1 MLNLWR
7 FIARYNAFF
16 LFVIYFTISIIFLL
30 KNNDFQ
36 RASTLNSSNQIA
48 GSIYEKVNIINKYLH
63 LSVANDSLV
72 KENIALRNQL
82 KSSYFDDS
90 LVSKTVNDTINRV
103 QYEYITG
110 EVVNK
115 SITSRNNYITI
126 NRGTKHGIKKGMG
139 VIGSSGVVG
148 IVWNVSE
155 DFSSIQSILHEDT
168 RITSS
173 IEGTPY
179 FGPLIWEGKNP
190 YTVTLTDI
198 PNQFD
203 LKPNARVV
211 TSGYSTIFP
220 KGILVGTVLKSGVKG
235 GGSFLDISVKL
246 STNFYALQYV
256 YVIKNNF
263 ATEQETLEAANKKSV
278 NE

>member
-1 MLNLWR
+1 MMLRQN
-7 FIARYNAFF
+7 
-16 LFVIYFTISIIFLL
+16 
-30 KNNDFQ
+30 
-36 RASTLNSSNQIA
+36 
-48 GSIYEKVNIINKYLH
+48 
-63 LSVANDSLV
+63 
-72 KENIALRNQL
+72 L
-82 KSSYFDDS
+82 KSAYLDDS
-90 LVSKTVNDTINRV
+90 LVTAIVTDTIHKV
-103 QYEYITG
+103 KYEYILA

-115 SITSRNNYITI
+115 TITARNNYITI
-126 NRGTKHGIKKGMG
+126 NRGAKQGIKKGMG
-139 VIGSSGVVG
+139 VIGSNGVVG

-155 DFSSIQSILHEDT
+155 NFSSIQSILHEDT

-190 YTVTLTDI
+190 SLVTLTDI
-198 PNQFD
+198 PNQLN
-203 LKPNARVV
+203 LKVNAKVV
-211 TSGYSTIFP
+211 TSGLGVIFP
-220 KGILVGTVLKSGVKG
+220 KGILIGHVLKSGVKG

-263 ATEQETLEAANKKSV
+263 QNEQQELEAANKESL

>member
-7 FIARYNAFF
+7 FISRFNAFF
-16 LFVIYFTISIIFLL
+16 FLIIYLTISLILL
-30 KNNDFQ
+30 VRNNDFQ
-36 RASTLNSSNQIA
+36 RASTFNTSNEIV
-48 GSIYEKVNIINKYLH
+48 GSVYQKVNTVNKYLN
-63 LSVANDSLV
+63 LNLVNDSLAKENMMLRQNLKSAYLNDSLV
-72 KENIALRNQL
+72 TAI
-82 KSSYFDDS
+82 
-90 LVSKTVNDTINRV
+90 VTDTINKIK
-103 QYEYITG
+103 YEYILA

-115 SITSRNNYITI
+115 SITARNNYITI
-126 NRGTKHGIKKGMG
+126 NRGFKQGIKKGMG
-139 VIGSSGVVG
+139 VIGTNGVVG

-155 DFSSIQSILHEDT
+155 NFSSIQSILHEDT

-179 FGPLIWEGKNP
+179 FGPLIWEGKSP
-190 YTVTLTDI
+190 YLVTLTDI
-198 PNQFD
+198 PNQLY
-203 LKPNARVV
+203 LKPNAKVV
-211 TSGYSTIFP
+211 TSGLGVIFP
-220 KGILVGTVLKSGVKG
+220 KGILIGTVLKAGVKG

-263 ATEQETLEAANKKSV
+263 QNEQQELESANKESV

>member
-1 MLNLWR
+1 MINLWR
-7 FIARYNAFF
+7 FISKYNAFF
-16 LFVIYFTISIIFLL
+16 LFIIYFTISIIFLL

-36 RASTLNSSNQIA
+36 RSSTLNSSNQIV
-48 GSIYEKVNIINKYLH
+48 GSIYEKVNFINKYLH
-63 LSVANDSLV
+63 LTVANDSLV
-72 KENIALRNQL
+72 KENIKLRNQL
-82 KSSYFDDS
+82 KSSFFDDS
-90 LVSKTVNDTINRV
+90 LVTKMVTDTINRV
-103 QYEYITG
+103 QYEYIVA

-126 NRGTKHGIKKGMG
+126 NRGSKHGIKKGMG

-155 DFSSIQSILHEDT
+155 DYSSIQSILHEDT

-179 FGPLIWEGKNP
+179 FGPLVWQGKDP
-190 YTVTLTDI
+190 FTVTLTDI
-198 PNQFD
+198 PNQFS
-203 LKPNARVV
+203 LKPKAKVV
-211 TSGYSTIFP
+211 TSGYGVIFP

-263 ATEQETLEAANKKSV
+263 ATEQETLEATNKESV

>member
-7 FIARYNAFF
+7 FLAKYNAIF
-16 LFVIYFTISIIFLL
+16 LFIIYFVISILFLL

-36 RASTLNSSNQIA
+36 RASTLNSSNHIV

-63 LSVANDSLV
+63 LSVANDSLA
-72 KENIALRNQL
+72 KENTTLRKQL
-82 KSSYFDDS
+82 KIAFFDDR
-90 LVSKTVNDTINRV
+90 LVTKTVKDTINRV
-103 QYEYITG
+103 QYEYIIA

-148 IVWNVSE
+148 IVWNVSD
-155 DFSSIQSILHEDT
+155 DFSSIQSVLHEDT

-179 FGPLIWEGKNP
+179 FGPLIWQGEDP
-190 YTVTLTDI
+190 FTATLTDI
-198 PNQFD
+198 PNQFS
-203 LKPNARVV
+203 LKPKARVV
-211 TSGYSTIFP
+211 TSGLGVIFP
-220 KGILVGTVLKSGVKG
+220 KGILIGTVLKSGVKG

-263 ATEQETLEAANKKSV
+263 ASEQETLEASNKESI

>member
-7 FIARYNAFF
+7 FISKYNAFF
-16 LFVIYFTISIIFLL
+16 FLIIYLTISVILL
-30 KNNDFQ
+30 IRNNDFQ
-36 RASTLNSSNQIA
+36 RASTFNTSNQIV
-48 GSIYEKVNIINKYLH
+48 GSIYKDVNSVNKYLN
-63 LSVANDSLV
+63 LNLVNDSLA
-72 KENIALRNQL
+72 KENIRLRGQL
-82 KSSYFDDS
+82 KSAFLDDS
-90 LVSKTVNDTINRV
+90 VITQIVVDTINRV
-103 QYEYITG
+103 KYQYTLA

-115 SITSRNNYITI
+115 SITARNNYITI
-126 NRGTKHGIKKGMG
+126 NRGSKEGIKKGMG
-139 VIGSSGVVG
+139 VVGPNGIIG

-155 DFSSIQSILHEDT
+155 NFASIQSVLHEDT

-179 FGPLIWEGKNP
+179 FGPLIWEGKDP
-190 YTVTLTDI
+190 HVVTLTDI
-198 PNQFD
+198 PNQLD

-211 TSGYSTIFP
+211 TSGLGVIFP
-220 KGILVGTVLKSGVKG
+220 KGILIGHVLKSGVKG

-246 STNFYALQYV
+246 ATNFYALQYV

-263 ATEQETLEAANKKSV
+263 QAEQETLEQQNKESI

>member
-7 FIARYNAFF
+7 FVSKYNAFF
-16 LFVIYFTISIIFLL
+16 FLIIYLTISFALL
-30 KNNDFQ
+30 IRNNDFQ
-36 RASTLNSSNQIA
+36 RASTFNSSNQII
-48 GSIYEKVNIINKYLH
+48 GSIYQEVNSINKYLD
-63 LSVANDSLV
+63 LNLVNDSLA
-72 KENIALRNQL
+72 KENIRLRSQL
-82 KSSYFDDS
+82 KSSFLDDS
-90 LVSKTVNDTINRV
+90 VISNTVIDTV
-103 QYEYITG
+103 HKVKYEYILA

-126 NRGTKHGIKKGMG
+126 NRGSKEGIKKGMG
-139 VIGSSGVVG
+139 VIGPSGVVG

-155 DFSSIQSILHEDT
+155 NFASIQSVLHEDT

-179 FGPLIWEGKNP
+179 FGPLIWEGKDP
-190 YTVTLTDI
+190 SIVTLTDI
-198 PNQFD
+198 PNQLN
-203 LKPNARVV
+203 LKPKAKVI
-211 TSGYSTIFP
+211 TSGLGVIFP
-220 KGILVGTVLKSGVKG
+220 KGILIGTVLKAGVKG

-246 STNFYALQYV
+246 ATNFYALQYV

-263 ATEQETLEAANKKSV
+263 QTEQEMLEQQNKESL

>member
-7 FIARYNAFF
+7 FVSKYNAFF
-16 LFVIYFTISIIFLL
+16 FLIIYLTISFALL
-30 KNNDFQ
+30 IRNNDFQ
-36 RASTLNSSNQIA
+36 RASTFNSSNQII
-48 GSIYEKVNIINKYLH
+48 GSIYQKVNSINKYLD
-63 LSVANDSLV
+63 LNLVNDSLA
-72 KENIALRNQL
+72 KENIRLRSQL
-82 KSSYFDDS
+82 KSSFLDDS
-90 LVSKTVNDTINRV
+90 VISNTVIDTV
-103 QYEYITG
+103 HKVKYEYILA

-126 NRGTKHGIKKGMG
+126 NRGSKEGIKKGMG
-139 VIGSSGVVG
+139 VIGPSGVVG

-155 DFSSIQSILHEDT
+155 NFASIQSVLHEDT

-179 FGPLIWEGKNP
+179 FGPLIWEGKDP
-190 YTVTLTDI
+190 SIVTLTDI
-198 PNQFD
+198 PNQLN
-203 LKPNARVV
+203 LKPKAKVI
-211 TSGYSTIFP
+211 TSGLGVIFP
-220 KGILVGTVLKSGVKG
+220 KGILIGTVLKAGVKG

-246 STNFYALQYV
+246 ATNFYALQYV

-263 ATEQETLEAANKKSV
+263 QAEQEMLEQQNKESL

>member
-7 FIARYNAFF
+7 FISRYNAVF
-16 LFVIYFTISIIFLL
+16 LLIIYLTISFLL
-30 KNNDFQ
+30 LIRNNDFQ
-36 RASTLNSSNQIA
+36 RASTFNTSNQVI
-48 GSIYEKVNIINKYLH
+48 GTIYENVHNINQYLD
-63 LSVANDSLV
+63 LTLVNDSLAS
-72 KENIALRNQL
+72 ENVRLRNKL
-82 KSSYFDDS
+82 KSSFLDDS
-90 LVSKTVNDTINRV
+90 LVTGSVTDTIHRV
-103 QYEYITG
+103 KYEYILA

-126 NRGTKHGIKKGMG
+126 SRGSKQGIEKGMG
-139 VIGSSGVVG
+139 VIGSNGVVG

-155 DFSSIQSILHEDT
+155 NFSSIQSILHEDT

-179 FGPLIWEGKNP
+179 FGPLLWEGKDP
-190 YTVTLTDI
+190 TVVTLTDI
-198 PNQFD
+198 PNQLN
-203 LKPNARVV
+203 LKPKARVV
-211 TSGYSTIFP
+211 TSGLGVIFP
-220 KGILVGTVLKSGVKG
+220 KGILIGTVLKAGVKG

-246 STNFYALQYV
+246 STDFYALQYV

-263 ATEQETLEAANKKSV
+263 QAEQETLENANKESI

>member
-7 FIARYNAFF
+7 FISKYNAFF
-16 LFVIYFTISIIFLL
+16 LFIIYLTISIIFLL

-36 RASTLNSSNQIA
+36 RSSTLNSSNQIV
-48 GSIYEKVNIINKYLH
+48 GSVYEKVNFINKYLH
-63 LSVANDSLV
+63 LTVANDSLV
-72 KENIALRNQL
+72 KENIKLRNQL
-82 KSSYFDDS
+82 KSSFFDDS
-90 LVSKTVNDTINRV
+90 LVTKIVTDTINRV
-103 QYEYITG
+103 QYEYIVG

-126 NRGTKHGIKKGMG
+126 NRGAKHGIKKGMG

-155 DFSSIQSILHEDT
+155 DYSSIQSILHEDT

-179 FGPLIWEGKNP
+179 FGPLVWQGKDP
-190 YTVTLTDI
+190 FIVTLTDI
-198 PNQFD
+198 PNQFN
-203 LKPNARVV
+203 LKQKARVI
-211 TSGYSTIFP
+211 TSGYGVIFP

-263 ATEQETLEAANKKSV
+263 ATEQETLEATNKESV

>member
-7 FIARYNAFF
+7 FISKYNAFF
-16 LFVIYFTISIIFLL
+16 FLIIYLTISFVLL
-30 KNNDFQ
+30 IRNNDFQ
-36 RASTLNSSNQIA
+36 RASNFNTSNQIV
-48 GSIYEKVNIINKYLH
+48 GSIYQEVNAVNKYLN
-63 LSVANDSLV
+63 LNLVNDSLAN
-72 KENIALRNQL
+72 ENVMLRNRL
-82 KSSYFDDS
+82 KSSFLDDS
-90 LVSKTVNDTINRV
+90 VVTQTVVDTINRV
-103 QYEYITG
+103 KYEYILA

-126 NRGTKHGIKKGMG
+126 NRGSKDGIKKGMG
-139 VIGSSGVVG
+139 VVGSSGIVG

-155 DFSSIQSILHEDT
+155 NFASIQSVLHEDT

-179 FGPLIWEGKNP
+179 FGPLIWEGKDP
-190 YTVTLTDI
+190 GIVTLTDI
-198 PNQFD
+198 PNQLD
-203 LKPNARVV
+203 LKLNARVV
-211 TSGYSTIFP
+211 TSGLGVIFP
-220 KGILVGTVLKSGVKG
+220 KGILIGNVLKSGVKG

-246 STNFYALQYV
+246 ATNFYALQYV

-263 ATEQETLEAANKKSV
+263 QSEQETLEQQNKESL

>member
-7 FIARYNAFF
+7 FVSKYNAFF
-16 LFVIYFTISIIFLL
+16 FLIIYLTISFALL
-30 KNNDFQ
+30 IRNNDFQ
-36 RASTLNSSNQIA
+36 RASTFNSSNQII
-48 GSIYEKVNIINKYLH
+48 GSIYQEVNSINKYLD
-63 LSVANDSLV
+63 LNLVNDSLA
-72 KENIALRNQL
+72 KENIRLRSQL
-82 KSSYFDDS
+82 KSSFLDDS
-90 LVSKTVNDTINRV
+90 VISNTVIDTV
-103 QYEYITG
+103 HKVKYEYILA

-126 NRGTKHGIKKGMG
+126 NRGSKEGIKKGMG
-139 VIGSSGVVG
+139 VIGPSGVVG

-155 DFSSIQSILHEDT
+155 NFASIQSVLHEDT

-179 FGPLIWEGKNP
+179 FGPLIWEGKDP
-190 YTVTLTDI
+190 SIVTLTDI
-198 PNQFD
+198 PNQLN
-203 LKPNARVV
+203 LKPKAKVI
-211 TSGYSTIFP
+211 TSGLGVIFP
-220 KGILVGTVLKSGVKG
+220 KGILIGTVLKAGVKG

-246 STNFYALQYV
+246 ATNFYALQYV

-263 ATEQETLEAANKKSV
+263 QTEQETLEQQNKESL

>member
-7 FIARYNAFF
+7 FISKYNAFF
-16 LFVIYFTISIIFLL
+16 LFIIYLTISIIFLL

-36 RASTLNSSNQIA
+36 RSSTLNSSNQIV
-48 GSIYEKVNIINKYLH
+48 GSVYEKVNFINKYLH
-63 LSVANDSLV
+63 LTVANDSLV
-72 KENIALRNQL
+72 KENIKLRNQL
-82 KSSYFDDS
+82 KSSFFDDS
-90 LVSKTVNDTINRV
+90 LVTKIVTDTINRV
-103 QYEYITG
+103 QYEYIVG

-126 NRGTKHGIKKGMG
+126 NRGAKHGIKKGMG

-155 DFSSIQSILHEDT
+155 DFSSIQSVLHEDT

-173 IEGTPY
+173 IEGTSY
-179 FGPLIWEGKNP
+179 FGPLVWQGKDP
-190 YTVTLTDI
+190 FIVTLTDI

-203 LKPNARVV
+203 LKPNAKVI
-211 TSGYSTIFP
+211 TSGFSVIFP

-263 ATEQETLEAANKKSV
+263 ATEQETLEATNKESV

>member
-7 FIARYNAFF
+7 FFSRFSAFF
-16 LFVIYFTISIIFLL
+16 LFIIYFTTSIILL
-30 KNNDFQ
+30 VRNNDFQ
-36 RASTLNSSNQIA
+36 RASTFNSSNQYI
-48 GSIYEKVNIINKYLH
+48 GSIYQKVSDINKYLH
-63 LSVANDSLV
+63 LSVVNDSLA
-72 KENIALRNQL
+72 KENVTLRNQL
-82 KSSYFDDS
+82 KSSFFDDS
-90 LVSKTVNDTINRV
+90 VVIKAVNDTINRT
-103 QYEYITG
+103 QYEYIVG

-126 NRGTKHGIKKGMG
+126 NRGSKHGIKKGMG
-139 VIGSSGVVG
+139 VIGPKGVVG
-148 IVWNVSE
+148 IVWNVSD

-179 FGPLIWEGKNP
+179 FGPLIWEGDDP
-190 YTVTLTDI
+190 EIVTLTDI
-198 PNQFD
+198 PNQLN
-203 LKPNARVV
+203 LKPNAKVV
-211 TSGYSTIFP
+211 TSGYGVIFP
-220 KGILVGTVLKSGVKG
+220 KGILIGTVLKSGVKG

-246 STNFYALQYV
+246 STSFYALQYV

-263 ATEQETLEAANKKSV
+263 ATEQQILEVQNKKSV